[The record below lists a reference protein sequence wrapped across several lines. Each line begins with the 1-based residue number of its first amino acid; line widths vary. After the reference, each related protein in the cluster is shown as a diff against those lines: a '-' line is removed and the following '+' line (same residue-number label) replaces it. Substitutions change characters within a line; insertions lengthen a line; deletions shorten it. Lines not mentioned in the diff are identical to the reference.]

1 MDPSTECRNTGPG
14 GGGENQ
20 EIPPTEDLMREHGLL
35 NRLLL
40 VYDEGIR
47 RIRWGEELPPETLHH
62 AARIIRDF
70 IEDYHEHLEEQWV
83 FPRSVPHARAIL
95 ADACARFVHMYRPHE
110 SREDTVL
117 FPKLRGIISAHEF
130 AAWSSNGKSSVD
142 LVQMAFNGPLQ
153 PSQGS
158 RSVWASTI
166 WRSLHRSRGTG
177 GIDTAWR
184 ITENGGSKTAGSV
197 Q

>member
-47 RIRWGEELPPETLHH
+47 RIRSGEEIPPETLHH

-70 IEDYHEHLEEQWV
+70 VEDYHEHLEEQWV
-83 FPRSVPHARAIL
+83 FLRVVPHARAFL

-130 AAWSSNGKSSVD
+130 AALGEVFEREEQRRFGAD
-142 LVQMAFNGPLQ
+142 GFQRAVAA
-153 PSQGS
+153 
-158 RSVWASTI
+158 VA
-166 WRSLHRSRGTG
+166 
-177 GIDTAWR
+177 GIEKRLGIYNLAQFTP
-184 ITENGGSKTAGSV
+184 
-197 Q
+197 